1 MKVIEIPPQD
11 IDIPQRAIAA
21 RMGFRG
27 LGEVPDQFKPIYEE
41 LISLLLKVSNP
52 RVAFD
57 DFVPSIENGE
67 ISIGNVK
74 IIGTLAKSQLGKSV
88 EITAMLVTLGDKIDE
103 EIAHFHDVG
112 DDLRSF
118 MLDSI
123 GSEFVEYVAR
133 KFDASL
139 RSKKSLKG
147 SARIAPGYVD
157 LPITL
162 NKWFA
167 SEFGKAISV
176 TIDPDSFV
184 FLPRKTISAFIGWSN

>member
-1 MKVIEIPPQD
+1 MKVIEIPPQEV
-11 IDIPQRAIAA
+11 DIPRRAIAA
-21 RMGFRG
+21 RMGFKG
-27 LGEVPDQFKPIYEE
+27 LGDIPNEFRSIYEE
-41 LISLLLKVSNP
+41 LISLLLKISKP
-52 RVAFD
+52 LIAFD
-57 DFVPSIENGE
+57 DFTPSIDNEE
-67 ISIGNVK
+67 ILIDNVRITGN
-74 IIGTLAKSQLGKSV
+74 LARSQLGKSV
-88 EITAMLVTLGDKIDE
+88 EITAMLVTLGDRIDE
-103 EIAHFHDVG
+103 EISHFHEIG

-139 RSKKSLKG
+139 RSSKSLKG

-157 LPITL
+157 LPIAL

-176 TIDPDSFV
+176 RIDPDSFI

>member
-1 MKVIEIPPQD
+1 MEVIEIPPQE
-11 IDIPQRAIAA
+11 IEIPQRAIAA
-21 RMGFRG
+21 RMGFKG
-27 LGEVPDQFKPIYEE
+27 IGEIPDHFKPIYEE
-41 LISLLLKVSNP
+41 LISLLLKVSKP
-52 RVAFD
+52 LIAFD
-57 DFVPSIENGE
+57 DFVPSMDNGE
-67 ISIGNVK
+67 ILIDNVK
-74 IIGTLAKSQLGKSV
+74 ITGILGKSQLGKSI
-88 EITAMLVTLGDKIDE
+88 EITAMLITLGEQIDE
-103 EIAHFHDVG
+103 EIANFHQSG

-167 SEFGKAISV
+167 SKFGKAISV
-176 TIDPDSFV
+176 TIDPESFV